1 MSTGDESYRRR
12 CPAFHRLQIKSM
24 RLLVARLGLI
34 GLLAASSG
42 AAKQPITATDLV
54 KLRSLTGVD
63 TGRDGSLA
71 VYTVQ
76 SVHFDFRT
84 EPPAKGGY
92 RSHLWLIDLRDANA
106 KPVQLT
112 FDEREDTSPAISPD
126 GKQLAFVRVEES
138 DKKHV
143 PQVWLISLDGPGEAH
158 PLTALE
164 YGAVEPRWRSDGTAL
179 LVSSAIPISK
189 LPGKPPFPEE
199 RPNRDWWDFDRPATG
214 KTPDISPDG
223 NWSSIRNWLELN
235 ASRRDPEDIIR
246 LDFLGEQGLAGER
259 TFTQFFRV
267 DLPETG
273 PKTTQLTS
281 SFLEHTSG
289 EWSPSG
295 SQIVFSARPSV
306 QDLPEKISQRS
317 SIWIT
322 EADGSK
328 ERALLNDDRYSFSA
342 PQFTNDGKHIFA
354 LSVQSDEPTY
364 RQAALVI
371 CDSDGARPEWLT
383 SETSLAVQQ
392 PRSLGDK
399 IYFTVN
405 TQGSQEL
412 RVVDIKS
419 KQVKTLVDGPIGVNV
434 FAVAP
439 GRVVYG
445 LVTVPDPSELYL
457 STGSKQQTI
466 GAHPERSRAP
476 RKRQLLPLAPLFERA
491 SITRRLTDLN
501 ATWLEEKEISL
512 PEEHWLRRPDE
523 TRIQYWLMRPTQ
535 FQPGKKYPW
544 VVNMHGGPAAM
555 WGPGE
560 ATMWHEFQTLCSFGF
575 GVLYVNPR
583 GSSGY
588 GYPFQRANYKDWG
601 DGPMSEVIAAIDDS
615 TMRDPSIDHRRLF
628 LTGGSYGGYLTAWII
643 AHDHRFKAA
652 VAQRGVYDL
661 ATFFG
666 EGNAYRLI
674 PNEFGGYPWEPDT
687 RRLLEMESP
696 LTYARQI
703 DTPLLILHGSED
715 NRAGVAQSQMLYRAL
730 KQMGKPVEYVRYPGA
745 GHELTR
751 SGTPHQRIDH
761 LLRMIEFF
769 ERYADNDRPAPIDT
783 QAQAQ

>member
-342 PQFTNDGKHIFA
+342 PQFTNDGKHI
-354 LSVQSDEPTY
+354 
-364 RQAALVI
+364 
-371 CDSDGARPEWLT
+371 
-383 SETSLAVQQ
+383 
-392 PRSLGDK
+392 
-399 IYFTVN
+399 
-405 TQGSQEL
+405 L
-412 RVVDIKS
+412 R
-419 KQVKTLVDGPIGVNV
+419 
-434 FAVAP
+434 
-439 GRVVYG
+439 
-445 LVTVPDPSELYL
+445 
-457 STGSKQQTI
+457 
-466 GAHPERSRAP
+466 
-476 RKRQLLPLAPLFERA
+476 
-491 SITRRLTDLN
+491 
-501 ATWLEEKEISL
+501 
-512 PEEHWLRRPDE
+512 
-523 TRIQYWLMRPTQ
+523 
-535 FQPGKKYPW
+535 
-544 VVNMHGGPAAM
+544 
-555 WGPGE
+555 
-560 ATMWHEFQTLCSFGF
+560 
-575 GVLYVNPR
+575 
-583 GSSGY
+583 
-588 GYPFQRANYKDWG
+588 
-601 DGPMSEVIAAIDDS
+601 
-615 TMRDPSIDHRRLF
+615 
-628 LTGGSYGGYLTAWII
+628 
-643 AHDHRFKAA
+643 
-652 VAQRGVYDL
+652 
-661 ATFFG
+661 
-666 EGNAYRLI
+666 
-674 PNEFGGYPWEPDT
+674 
-687 RRLLEMESP
+687 
-696 LTYARQI
+696 
-703 DTPLLILHGSED
+703 
-715 NRAGVAQSQMLYRAL
+715 
-730 KQMGKPVEYVRYPGA
+730 
-745 GHELTR
+745 
-751 SGTPHQRIDH
+751 
-761 LLRMIEFF
+761 
-769 ERYADNDRPAPIDT
+769 
-783 QAQAQ
+783 